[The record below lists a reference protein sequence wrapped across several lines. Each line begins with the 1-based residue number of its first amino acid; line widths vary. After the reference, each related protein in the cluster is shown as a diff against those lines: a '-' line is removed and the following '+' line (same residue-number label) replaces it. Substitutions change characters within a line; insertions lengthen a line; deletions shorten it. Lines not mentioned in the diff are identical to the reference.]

1 MTNVKYQFEKYKY
14 NDFFVHTYYL
24 HKNKRTF
31 VPLHFHNEIEFLFIA
46 SGKTEIVAGNNTYI
60 CNEGDMVIIDPLVQH
75 SFKKH
80 TKDAEIKGL
89 VFDLKVVESILST
102 YGYSHCF
109 DNLKSVLILNKKKI
123 NTFLINEISIIDE
136 LIKKENL
143 NRLEIIGHITLI
155 IAELANIGLIFED
168 EILDSQSRIAQAIDY
183 INSNYSNKIYV
194 SDLSSLVNMSV
205 NNFIRIF
212 KKTTSKTPTQ
222 YINNFRIRKAIQ
234 MLTTTDFTIE
244 KISEETGFNS
254 VQYFTKTF
262 KNTLGLSPTDYRKV
276 NNINKE
282 MIID

>member
-1 MTNVKYQFEKYKY
+1 MDCVKYQFQEYRDY
-14 NDFFVHTYYL
+14 NFFVKTYYL
-24 HKNKRTF
+24 HKNKRDF
-31 VPLHFHNEIEFLFIA
+31 VPLHFHNEIEFLFIS
-46 SGKTEIVAGNNTYI
+46 SGKVEIVAGNDTYV

-75 SFKKH
+75 SFKKY
-80 TKDAEIKGL
+80 TQDSEIKGL
-89 VFDLKVVESILST
+89 VFDLKVVEPILST
-102 YGYSHCF
+102 YGYTHCF
-109 DNLKSVLILNKKKI
+109 DNLKSVLILNSKKI